1 MVSRNVMVMWLR
13 NLSAAKIFV
22 INEISVS
29 LQKKNALIEWV
40 FLPKIA
46 QNAYHTKEF
55 VLVMNH
61 YFHGM
66 DSALPYFQARPA

>member
-29 LQKKNALIEWV
+29 LQKKM
-40 FLPKIA
+40 P
-46 QNAYHTKEF
+46 
-55 VLVMNH
+55 
-61 YFHGM
+61 
-66 DSALPYFQARPA
+66 